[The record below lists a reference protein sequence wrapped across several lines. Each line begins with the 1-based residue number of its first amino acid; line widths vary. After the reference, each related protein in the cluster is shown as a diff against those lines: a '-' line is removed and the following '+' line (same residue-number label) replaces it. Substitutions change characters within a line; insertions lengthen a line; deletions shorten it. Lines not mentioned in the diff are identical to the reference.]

1 MAQLPCEDSNKGSCT
16 TQDQGVY
23 QLAAMGVNV
32 AIDSG
37 TEIAEGWAV
46 GARIPKA
53 RHAGEFE
60 TVPLEKAGVAS
71 YSTHNRR
78 HGKRNSKE
86 RRDLRRTKATTV
98 CTGNRQA
105 EINTREC
112 SHEHMH
118 SKTTIYICGRVA
130 LPAHKC
136 DHQCVRRSSVFDF
149 EGSGATGRRGRAMDR
164 TYC

>member
-1 MAQLPCEDSNKGSCT
+1 MARLPCKDSNQGSRT
-16 TQDQGVY
+16 SQNEGMVQFASMELTVVVG
-23 QLAAMGVNV
+23 
-32 AIDSG
+32 SW

-46 GARIPKA
+46 GARIAGA

-71 YSTHNRR
+71 DSTHNRR

-112 SHEHMH
+112 GHEHMH
-118 SKTTIYICGRVA
+118 SKTTIDICGRVA

-136 DHQCVRRSSVFDF
+136 DHQSVRRSSVFDF
-149 EGSGATGRRGRAMDR
+149 EGSGATGRRGCAMDR